1 MWSQDKEL
9 EQVSLHTS
17 FLNHKPRAL
26 TIPTKIGWTSCN
38 KAVAKCNK
46 SIKVIYQLAEYSL
59 IRFEALWQKD
69 KRLLF
74 FDQVQRRMKRI
85 RERGKEGFED
95 TEDEEEDLGKESND
109 QEEGEREDLE
119 ETDGDR
125 EEAGE
130 QQTGEGR
137 VNFA

>member
-1 MWSQDKEL
+1 
-9 EQVSLHTS
+9 
-17 FLNHKPRAL
+17 
-26 TIPTKIGWTSCN
+26 
-38 KAVAKCNK
+38 
-46 SIKVIYQLAEYSL
+46 
-59 IRFEALWQKD
+59 
-69 KRLLF
+69 
-74 FDQVQRRMKRI
+74 MKRI

-137 VNFA
+137 VNFAWFVFSIFPSDVFLGRAVI

>member
-1 MWSQDKEL
+1 M
-9 EQVSLHTS
+9 
-17 FLNHKPRAL
+17 
-26 TIPTKIGWTSCN
+26 
-38 KAVAKCNK
+38 
-46 SIKVIYQLAEYSL
+46 

-74 FDQVQRRMKRI
+74 FGQVQRRMKRI

-95 TEDEEEDLGKESND
+95 TEDEEEDLGKESDD
-109 QEEGEREDLE
+109 QEESGREDLE
-119 ETDGDR
+119 ETRGDR